1 MHQGV
6 IPLLDKVIKEAES
19 LLGMSTENV
28 LREGLKKLLSS
39 KVEENNEVIE
49 NLRKKYGVSNYQEL
63 EEKIREGELPGHP
76 AWEDVILWEELS
88 RHNEAL
94 RRLIRQLE
102 AGRVVS

>member
-1 MHQGV
+1 M
-6 IPLLDKVIKEAES
+6 LDKVIKEAES